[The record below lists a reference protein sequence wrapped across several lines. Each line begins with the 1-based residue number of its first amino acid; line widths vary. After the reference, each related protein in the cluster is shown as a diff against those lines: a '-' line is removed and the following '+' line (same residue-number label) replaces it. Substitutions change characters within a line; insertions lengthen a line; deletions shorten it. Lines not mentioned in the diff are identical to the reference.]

1 MTYEVSSASSIF
13 FFYDPVIISSFCKGV
28 KWGLLSVV

>member
-13 FFYDPVIISSFCKGV
+13 FYGAAIISFFCKGV
-28 KWGLLSVV
+28 KWGLPSVV